1 MQSPENI
8 VINFKIL
15 TYWLYENTEL
25 SNNSSISNK
34 ELTNSFLNLKEVQ
47 NNLLNIS
54 LCIGQI
60 LKLLYGNKLI
70 KQRTKDGITYN
81 LCIK

>member
-8 VINFKIL
+8 VTNFKIL

-34 ELTNSFLNLKEVQ
+34 ELTNSFLKEVPK
-47 NNLLNIS
+47 NLTNINWY
-54 LCIGQI
+54 IGGI
-60 LKLLYGNKLI
+60 LKLLYGEELI
-70 KQRTKDGITYN
+70 RQRTKEGITYN

>member
-8 VINFKIL
+8 VASFKIL
-15 TYWLYENTEL
+15 TYWLYENTKL

-34 ELTNSFLNLKEVQ
+34 ELTNYFKKEFPKNLTNIQLYIGLILNLM
-47 NNLLNIS
+47 
-54 LCIGQI
+54 
-60 LKLLYGNKLI
+60 YGEELI
-70 KQRTKDGITYN
+70 KQRTKEGITYN